1 MIYVVIPVFNR
12 WHFTKPCLESLS
24 IQTFREFEVIVVD
37 HGSTDGTRDFITRDF
52 PWVKLLLGNENMW
65 WTAATNLGL
74 EWCLKNGDEE
84 DMILTL
90 NNDLI
95 VKNDY
100 LQLLNEAR
108 QANKKSII
116 GSVSVN
122 INNCEEVSFAG
133 IKWNKFTAKY
143 ASAVNLRVPYSV
155 LKKRYKYINSSL
167 LPGRGTLI
175 PLKAF
180 KELGVYDVLR
190 FPHYAADEDFSLR
203 CKYKGYNLIVD
214 SECVVYSH
222 INESGLST
230 KRALKSIKSLK
241 SYFVS
246 IRSEAALKI
255 RLRWAFKNTPIPL
268 IYFLF
273 DFLRL
278 LISYLRK

>member
-1 MIYVVIPVFNR
+1 LIYIVIPVFNR
-12 WHFTKPCLESLS
+12 LHFTIACLESLFKQNYTKYK
-24 IQTFREFEVIVVD
+24 IIVID
-37 HGSTDGTRDFITRDF
+37 HGSTDGTWQYIENKHPD
-52 PWVKLLLGNENMW
+52 VKLLLGDESMW
-65 WTAATNLGL
+65 WTAATNLGI

-95 VKNDY
+95 VKQNY

-122 INNCEEVSFAG
+122 ISNCEEVSFAG
-133 IKWNKFTAKY
+133 IHWNQFTAKY
-143 ASAVNLRVPYSV
+143 ASSVNLSLPYSV
-155 LKKRYKYINSSL
+155 LKKRYKYINTSL

-180 KELGVYDVLR
+180 KELGLYDVLR

-203 CKYKGYNLIVD
+203 CKHNGYNLIVD
-214 SECVVYSH
+214 SDCVVYSH
-222 INESGLST
+222 VDESGLST
-230 KRALKSIKSLK
+230 KPTLKNIKSLK

-255 RLRWAFKNTPIPL
+255 RLRWAFKNTPIPV
-268 IYFLF
+268 IYFPL
-273 DFLRL
+273 DFCRL
-278 LISYLRK
+278 LISYLRR